1 MKCAARVHDAVAAS
15 ARAGEL
21 DDGLDAFASR
31 AAEERLGE
39 AVTGA
44 LCQFVGELP
53 GDVGDVALQHGWAG
67 EVELVLEGGD
77 DVRVIVAGV
86 MHAVSGEEVE
96 EDATVFGEQLCP
108 GAAAVTH
115 IHAQQIKQPHPLRVD
130 VVSVGGGPDRQGGL
144 GLRGCQ
150 LVGLLDMLNHESS
163 GVRGCAIAT
172 TSLRRIRL
180 VGVSLILNTLRVKE
194 RKVLDSH
201 H

>member
-96 EDATVFGEQLCP
+96 NALSVVGEKLHSHAP
-108 GAAAVTH
+108 LVAD
-115 IHAQQIKQPHPLRVD
+115 IHLQQVEESHPFPVH
-130 VVSVGGGPDRQGGL
+130 SL
-144 GLRGCQ
+144 G
-150 LVGLLDMLNHESS
+150 
-163 GVRGCAIAT
+163 IA
-172 TSLRRIRL
+172 LRRVCGWLDLEGCVHSAPAIR
-180 VGVSLILNTLRVKE
+180 N
-194 RKVLDSH
+194 
-201 H
+201 